1 MTVEGRITE
10 IKRTLDGR
18 EQRFDC
24 AALHLTPRLAIVRF
38 DHPVARDA
46 GGIHI
51 PAGSWTAGFF
61 WRGRAYNLYRFTAP
75 DGSVLGYRFDVVDG
89 VRITDERVRFT
100 DLLLDCWLLPGG
112 LPIFEDEDE
121 VTEAEAAELLSPRR
135 RTIIARTRRLLE
147 RDHVRIIAGAEGAL
161 ATLTSLD
168 AR

>member
-1 MTVEGRITE
+1 MTGDGRITE

-24 AALHLTPRLAIVRF
+24 TALHVTPRLALVRF
-38 DHPVARDA
+38 DHPAARDA

-51 PAGSWTAGFF
+51 PVGSWTIGHF

-89 VRITDERVRFT
+89 VRITDGRVRFT

-112 LPIFEDEDE
+112 VPVFEDQDE
-121 VTEAEAAELLSPRR
+121 VVEADEAGLLSPRR
-135 RTIIARTRRLLE
+135 RAIIARTHGLLE
-147 RDHVRIIAGAEGAL
+147 REHARIIAGAEREL
-161 ATLTSLD
+161 AGLLVLD
-168 AR
+168 GR